1 MATRIAQLFAP
12 LAVLALLAG
21 ATEAAQAQTPGLTKQ
36 QGELRAKRCQAT
48 YGKADRSS
56 DLFLKA
62 GICMR
67 DCMAYA
73 MYGNA
78 HTRKTC
84 SEAYELYQVS
94 LAATLAGTPLP
105 YSGPPTRGMRTP

>member
-1 MATRIAQLFAP
+1 T
-12 LAVLALLAG
+12 
-21 ATEAAQAQTPGLTKQ
+21 
-36 QGELRAKRCQAT
+36 
-48 YGKADRSS
+48 SS

-62 GICMR
+62 GTCMR
-67 DCMAYA
+67 DCMAQA

-84 SEAYELYQVS
+84 SEAYALYSVS

-105 YSGPPTRGMRTP
+105 YSGPRTRGKRTP